1 MTAILAC
8 LKKKEALLK
17 ENILLCHTVSSKGT
31 VSHATY
37 KEIKDSI
44 QRMHQLNDAIKSQDI
59 LFLKA
64 YDTLLMAHEVEA
76 VSKLPVH
83 ILKEFKPIQ
92 SQIQLI
98 QDLESILKDELT
110 HLSTLEQQLKKYE
123 QYKNISKAYGHK

>member
-31 VSHATY
+31 VSHVTY